1 MDISLEERQVK
12 IMMNEIIME
21 LNNRGYKAES
31 TTVVKNGVEK
41 VGVIIGEGTIRP
53 IIYPNLNL
61 TVNECIREIINT
73 YENVPKMNININEVT
88 NWEYVKNNLQLCLQ
102 RKTNEDILKRD
113 YLDMEMYIG
122 VKVTKDSTYKVKQG
136 MFKEVSEDEI
146 FARALLNAKENVL
159 VEDMAKMLANMM
171 GCDISELPDM
181 GETKMIVVTN
191 KEKVN
196 GAVAICDKELLS
208 NIAREY
214 NSNLVIL
221 PSSIHECIIHVD
233 NEPDMKM
240 YSNMVRE
247 VNETQVEPEEV
258 LSDHAYFF
266 NKETCEIS
274 W

>member
-1 MDISLEERQVK
+1 MI
-12 IMMNEIIME
+12 NEIIAE

-31 TTVVKNGVEK
+31 VTVVKNGIEK
-41 VGVIIGEGTIRP
+41 VGIVIGEGIIRP
-53 IIYPNLNL
+53 TIYPNLNH
-61 TVNECIREIINT
+61 TVNECVSEIINT
-73 YENVPKMNININEVT
+73 YENTPKMNINTDKIVK
-88 NWEYVKNNLQLCLQ
+88 WDYVKNNLQLCLQ
-102 RKTNEDILKRD
+102 RKTNENILKRN
-113 YLDMEMYIG
+113 YLDMEMYVR
-122 VKVTKDSTYKVKQG
+122 VKVTKDATYKIKPG
-136 MFKEVSEDEI
+136 MFREVSEDEI
-146 FARALLNAKENVL
+146 FARALLNAKENIL
-159 VEDMAKMLANMM
+159 VEDMAKMLANMI

-221 PSSIHECIIHVD
+221 PSSIHECIIHID
-233 NEPDMKM
+233 NDPNMET

-258 LSDHAYFF
+258 LSNHAYFF

>member
-1 MDISLEERQVK
+1 
-12 IMMNEIIME
+12 MNEIIAE

-31 TTVVKNGVEK
+31 VTVLRNGIEK
-41 VGVIIGEGTIRP
+41 VGITIGEGTIRP
-53 IIYPNLNL
+53 TIYPNLNL

-73 YENVPKMNININEVT
+73 YENAPKMDINVDKIT
-88 NWEYVKNNLQLCLQ
+88 KWDYVKNNLQLCLQ

-113 YLDMEMYIG
+113 YLDMEMYIR
-122 VKVTKDSTYKVKQG
+122 VKVTKDSTYKVKPG

-146 FARALLNAKENVL
+146 FARALLSAKENIL
-159 VEDMAKMLANMM
+159 VEDMAKMLADMM
-171 GCDISELPDM
+171 ECNISELPGM
-181 GETKMIVVTN
+181 SETKVIVVTN
-191 KEKVN
+191 KANVN

-221 PSSIHECIIHVD
+221 PSSIHECIIHID
-233 NEPDMKM
+233 NDPDMEM
-240 YSNMVRE
+240 YSSMVRE

>member
-1 MDISLEERQVK
+1 
-12 IMMNEIIME
+12 MMNKIIAE

-31 TTVVKNGVEK
+31 VTVVKNGIEK
-41 VGVIIGEGTIRP
+41 VGIIIGEGTIRP
-53 IIYPNLNL
+53 TIYPDLNH
-61 TVNECIREIINT
+61 TVDECVNEIINT
-73 YENVPKMNININEVT
+73 YESAPKIDINTDKIAK
-88 NWEYVKNNLQLCLQ
+88 WDYVKNNLQLCLQ
-102 RKTNEDILKRD
+102 RKTEENILKRD
-113 YLDMEMYIG
+113 YLDMEMYVR
-122 VKVTKDSTYKVKQG
+122 VKVSKDATYKIKSG

-146 FARALLNAKENVL
+146 FARALLNAKENIL
-159 VEDMAKMLANMM
+159 VQDMAKMLADMI
-171 GCDISELPDM
+171 GCDELPDTD
-181 GETKMIVVTN
+181 EAKMIIVTN

-208 NIAREY
+208 NIARKY

-221 PSSIHECIIHVD
+221 PSSIHECIIHID

-247 VNETQVEPEEV
+247 INATQVSPEEV

>member
-1 MDISLEERQVK
+1 
-12 IMMNEIIME
+12 
-21 LNNRGYKAES
+21 
-31 TTVVKNGVEK
+31 
-41 VGVIIGEGTIRP
+41 
-53 IIYPNLNL
+53 
-61 TVNECIREIINT
+61 
-73 YENVPKMNININEVT
+73 
-88 NWEYVKNNLQLCLQ
+88 
-102 RKTNEDILKRD
+102 
-113 YLDMEMYIG
+113 MEMYVR
-122 VKVTKDSTYKVKQG
+122 VKVAEDATYKVKPG

-146 FARALLNAKENVL
+146 FARALLNAKENIL
-159 VEDMAKMLANMM
+159 VEDMAKMLANMI

-221 PSSIHECIIHVD
+221 PSSIHECIIHID
-233 NEPDMKM
+233 NNPNMET

-258 LSDHAYFF
+258 LSNHAYFF

>member
-1 MDISLEERQVK
+1 
-12 IMMNEIIME
+12 MMNEIIME

-31 TTVVKNGVEK
+31 TTVVKNGIEK
-41 VGVIIGEGTIRP
+41 VGIIIGEGTIRP
-53 IIYPNLNL
+53 TIYPDLNY
-61 TVNECIREIINT
+61 TVDECVSEIINI
-73 YENVPKMNININEVT
+73 YENIPKMDINTDKIVK
-88 NWEYVKNNLQLCLQ
+88 WDYAKNNLQLCLQ
-102 RKTNEDILKRD
+102 RKTNENILKRD
-113 YLDMEMYIG
+113 YLDMEMYVR
-122 VKVTKDSTYKVKQG
+122 VKVAEDATYKIKPE

-146 FARALLNAKENVL
+146 FAKALLNAKENIL
-159 VEDMAKMLANMM
+159 VEDMAKMLANIM

-181 GETKMIVVTN
+181 DEAKMIIVTN

-221 PSSIHECIIHVD
+221 PSSIHECIIHID
-233 NEPDMKM
+233 NNPDMEM

-247 VNETQVEPEEV
+247 VNKTQVEPEEV
-258 LSDHAYFF
+258 LSNHAYFF

>member
-1 MDISLEERQVK
+1 MGQMLQ
-12 IMMNEIIME
+12 
-21 LNNRGYKAES
+21 
-31 TTVVKNGVEK
+31 
-41 VGVIIGEGTIRP
+41 
-53 IIYPNLNL
+53 
-61 TVNECIREIINT
+61 
-73 YENVPKMNININEVT
+73 
-88 NWEYVKNNLQLCLQ
+88 NNLQLCLQ

-113 YLDMEMYIG
+113 YLDMEMYIR
-122 VKVTKDSTYKVKQG
+122 VKVAKDSTYKVKPG

-146 FARALLNAKENVL
+146 FARALLNAKENIL

-171 GCDISELPDM
+171 GCDISELPDT

-191 KEKVN
+191 NEKVN

-221 PSSIHECIIHVD
+221 PSSIHECIIHID
-233 NEPDMKM
+233 NNPDMEM
-240 YSNMVRE
+240 YSNMVRD
-247 VNETQVEPEEV
+247 VNKTQVEPEEI

>member
-1 MDISLEERQVK
+1 
-12 IMMNEIIME
+12 MMNEIIAE

-31 TTVVKNGVEK
+31 VTVVKNGIEK
-41 VGVIIGEGTIRP
+41 VGIVIGKGIIRP
-53 IIYPNLNL
+53 TIYPNLNH
-61 TVNECIREIINT
+61 TVNECVSEIINT
-73 YENVPKMNININEVT
+73 YENTPKMNINTDKIVK
-88 NWEYVKNNLQLCLQ
+88 WDYVKNNLQLCLQ
-102 RKTNEDILKRD
+102 RKTDENILKRN
-113 YLDMEMYIG
+113 YLDMEMYVR
-122 VKVTKDSTYKVKQG
+122 VKVAKDATYKIKPG

-146 FARALLNAKENVL
+146 FARALLNAKENIL
-159 VEDMAKMLANMM
+159 IEDMAKMLANMI

-221 PSSIHECIIHVD
+221 PSSIHECIIHID

-247 VNETQVEPEEV
+247 VNATQVSPEEV

>member
-1 MDISLEERQVK
+1 
-12 IMMNEIIME
+12 MMNEIIME

-53 IIYPNLNL
+53 TIYPNLNL
-61 TVNECIREIINT
+61 TVNECVSGIINT
-73 YENVPKMNININEVT
+73 YENAPKMDINTDKIIK
-88 NWEYVKNNLQLCLQ
+88 WDYAKNNLQLCLQ
-102 RKTNEDILKRD
+102 RKTDENILKRD
-113 YLDMEMYIG
+113 YLDMEMYVR
-122 VKVTKDSTYKVKQG
+122 VKVAEDATYKIKPG
-136 MFKEVSEDEI
+136 MFKEVSKDEI
-146 FARALLNAKENVL
+146 FARALLNAKENIL
-159 VEDMAKMLANMM
+159 VEDMAKMLADMI
-171 GCDISELPDM
+171 GCDELLNMD
-181 GETKMIVVTN
+181 EVKMIIVTN
-191 KEKVN
+191 KKKVN

-208 NIAREY
+208 NIAKEY

-221 PSSIHECIIHVD
+221 PSSIHECIIHID

-247 VNETQVEPEEV
+247 INATQVSPEEV

>member
-31 TTVVKNGVEK
+31 TTVVENGVEK
-41 VGVIIGEGTIRP
+41 VGMIIGEGTIRP
-53 IIYPNLNL
+53 TIYPNLNL
-61 TVNECIREIINT
+61 TVNECVNEIINT
-73 YENVPKMNININEVT
+73 YENAPKMDINTDKIT
-88 NWEYVKNNLQLCLQ
+88 KWDYAKNNLQLCLQ
-102 RKTNEDILKRD
+102 RKTDENIFKRD
-113 YLDMEMYIG
+113 YLDMEMYVR
-122 VKVTKDSTYKVKQG
+122 VKVAKDATYKIKPG

-146 FARALLNAKENVL
+146 FARALLNAKENIL
-159 VEDMAKMLANMM
+159 VEDMAKMFADMIC
-171 GCDISELPDM
+171 CDELPDTD
-181 GETKMIVVTN
+181 EAKMIIVTN
-191 KEKVN
+191 KKKVN

-208 NIAREY
+208 NIAKEH

-221 PSSIHECIIHVD
+221 PSSIHECIIHID
-233 NEPDMKM
+233 NNPDMEM

-247 VNETQVEPEEV
+247 VNETQLEPEEV

>member
-1 MDISLEERQVK
+1 
-12 IMMNEIIME
+12 
-21 LNNRGYKAES
+21 
-31 TTVVKNGVEK
+31 
-41 VGVIIGEGTIRP
+41 
-53 IIYPNLNL
+53 
-61 TVNECIREIINT
+61 
-73 YENVPKMNININEVT
+73 
-88 NWEYVKNNLQLCLQ
+88 
-102 RKTNEDILKRD
+102 
-113 YLDMEMYIG
+113 MEMYIR
-122 VKVTKDSTYKVKQG
+122 VKVTKDSTYKIKPG

-146 FARALLNAKENVL
+146 FARALLNAKENIL

-171 GCDISELPDM
+171 GCDISELPDT

-191 KEKVN
+191 KAKVN

-221 PSSIHECIIHVD
+221 PSSIHECIIRID
-233 NEPDMKM
+233 NNPDMEM

-258 LSDHAYFF
+258 LSNHAYFF

>member
-1 MDISLEERQVK
+1 MDISFGKAGKK

-53 IIYPNLNL
+53 TIYPNLNL
-61 TVNECIREIINT
+61 TVNECVSEIINT
-73 YENVPKMNININEVT
+73 YENSPKMDINTDKIIK
-88 NWEYVKNNLQLCLQ
+88 WDYAKNNLQLCLQ
-102 RKTNEDILKRD
+102 RKTDENILKRD
-113 YLDMEMYIG
+113 YLDMEMY
-122 VKVTKDSTYKVKQG
+122 VRV
-136 MFKEVSEDEI
+136 
-146 FARALLNAKENVL
+146 NAKENIL
-159 VEDMAKMLANMM
+159 VEDMAKMLADMI
-171 GCDISELPDM
+171 GCDELLNMD
-181 GETKMIVVTN
+181 EVKMIIVTN
-191 KEKVN
+191 KKKVN

-208 NIAREY
+208 NIAKKY

-221 PSSIHECIIHVD
+221 PSSIHECIIHID
-233 NEPDMKM
+233 NESDMKM

-247 VNETQVEPEEV
+247 INATQVSPEEV

>member
-1 MDISLEERQVK
+1 
-12 IMMNEIIME
+12 MMNEIIME

-53 IIYPNLNL
+53 TIYPNLNL

-113 YLDMEMYIG
+113 YLDMEMYIR
-122 VKVTKDSTYKVKQG
+122 VKVAKDSTYKVKPG

-146 FARALLNAKENVL
+146 FARALLNAKENIL

-181 GETKMIVVTN
+181 NEAKMIVVTN
-191 KEKVN
+191 KAKVN

-208 NIAREY
+208 SIAKEY

-221 PSSIHECIIHVD
+221 PSSIHECIIHID
-233 NEPDMKM
+233 NNPDMEM

-258 LSDHAYFF
+258 LSNHAYFF

>member
-61 TVNECIREIINT
+61 TVDECIREIINT

>member
-1 MDISLEERQVK
+1 
-12 IMMNEIIME
+12 MMNEIIAE

-31 TTVVKNGVEK
+31 VTVVKNGIEK
-41 VGVIIGEGTIRP
+41 VGIVIGKGIIRP
-53 IIYPNLNL
+53 TIYPNLNH
-61 TVNECIREIINT
+61 TVNECVSEIINT
-73 YENVPKMNININEVT
+73 YENTPKMNINTDKIVK
-88 NWEYVKNNLQLCLQ
+88 WDYVKNNLQLCLQ
-102 RKTNEDILKRD
+102 RKTDENILKRN
-113 YLDMEMYIG
+113 YLDMEMYVR
-122 VKVTKDSTYKVKQG
+122 VKVAKDATYKIKPG

-146 FARALLNAKENVL
+146 FARALLNAKENIL
-159 VEDMAKMLANMM
+159 IEDMAKMLANMI

-196 GAVAICDKELLS
+196 GTVAICDKELLS

-221 PSSIHECIIHVD
+221 PSSIHECIIHID

-247 VNETQVEPEEV
+247 VNATQVSPEEV

>member
-1 MDISLEERQVK
+1 
-12 IMMNEIIME
+12 MMNKIIAE

-53 IIYPNLNL
+53 TIYPNLNL
-61 TVNECIREIINT
+61 TVNECVSEIINT
-73 YENVPKMNININEVT
+73 YENVPKMNINVNEVT

-113 YLDMEMYIG
+113 YLDMEMYIR
-122 VKVTKDSTYKVKQG
+122 VKVTKDSTYKVKPG

-146 FARALLNAKENVL
+146 FARALLNAKENIL
-159 VEDMAKMLANMM
+159 VEDMAKMLADMM
-171 GCDISELPDM
+171 GCDISELPGM
-181 GETKMIVVTN
+181 GETKVIVVTN
-191 KEKVN
+191 KAKVN

-221 PSSIHECIIHVD
+221 PSSIHECIIHID
-233 NEPDMKM
+233 NDPDMEM
-240 YSNMVRE
+240 YSNMVCE

-258 LSDHAYFF
+258 LSNHAYFF

>member
-1 MDISLEERQVK
+1 
-12 IMMNEIIME
+12 MMNEIIAE

-31 TTVVKNGVEK
+31 VTVVRNGIEK
-41 VGVIIGEGTIRP
+41 VGITIGEDTIRP
-53 IIYPNLNL
+53 TIYPNLNL
-61 TVNECIREIINT
+61 TVNECVSEIINT
-73 YENVPKMNININEVT
+73 YENAPKMDININEVT

-113 YLDMEMYIG
+113 YLDMEMYIR
-122 VKVTKDSTYKVKQG
+122 VKVTKDSTYKVKPG

-146 FARALLNAKENVL
+146 FARALLSAKENIL
-159 VEDMAKMLANMM
+159 VEDMAKMLADMM
-171 GCDISELPDM
+171 GCDISELPDT
-181 GETKMIVVTN
+181 GETKVIVVTN
-191 KEKVN
+191 KAKVN

-221 PSSIHECIIHVD
+221 PSSIHECIIHID
-233 NEPDMKM
+233 NDPDMEM
-240 YSNMVRE
+240 YSSMVRE

-258 LSDHAYFF
+258 LSNHAYFF